1 MDFAARPEIPAE
13 AALTDRRE
21 TSAHGN
27 TAPAGA
33 EASDPSGRQA
43 MGRDV
48 YQRIPKFILK
58 MLKLVEPPTVKR
70 PDAPSPSN

>member
-1 MDFAARPEIPAE
+1 
-13 AALTDRRE
+13 
-21 TSAHGN
+21 
-27 TAPAGA
+27 
-33 EASDPSGRQA
+33 